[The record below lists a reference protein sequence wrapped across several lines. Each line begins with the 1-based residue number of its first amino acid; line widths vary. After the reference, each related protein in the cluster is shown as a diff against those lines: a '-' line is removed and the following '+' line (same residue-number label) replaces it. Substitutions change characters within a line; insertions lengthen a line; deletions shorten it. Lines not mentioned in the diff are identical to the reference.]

1 MEREKARLE
10 RMKLIR
16 SEYVGLR
23 LYPHEKA
30 KLLKKCEALGIKN
43 ISECIRTLLHL

>member
-1 MEREKARLE
+1 MGREKSVTE
-10 RMKLIR
+10 RMKQVR

-30 KLLKKCEALGIKN
+30 KLLKKCEELKIKN
-43 ISECIRTLLHL
+43 ISECVRALLRL